1 MSALG
6 AARKAI
12 QCGDIERI
20 REALQFIDASDRD
33 LWLKM
38 GMALKSELGDS
49 GFDAWDTWSQKAESY
64 NAKDVHVAWRGFKA
78 DGKVT
83 IGTLFY
89 EAKANGWRDDGGH
102 QKPTPKELTERRRIS
117 AERAAKEEA
126 ERKAKQAEA
135 AAQATAIWNE
145 PVSALET
152 NQPTIADHQYLKH
165 KNIQPHGVKIYYG
178 SLTISGMVGN
188 GSLMISMKLKGKITS
203 LQFINGDGE
212 KRFLPGG
219 EKGGFLIGKIEAG
232 KPVCV
237 CEGFA
242 TGASIH
248 EATGCAVIV
257 AFDAGNLRKI
267 AEALRA
273 KQPDAVIVL
282 CADDDYRTEGNPGI
296 SKATEAALSVSGLL
310 AIPDFGNDRP
320 DGATDF
326 NDMARLSGL
335 AAVKQT
341 IESAQPVTEPLGSD
355 LSGSNDAGDGASPAW
370 PKPQPLVAKVEPE
383 PYPIDALPD
392 TIRAAVEEVGAFVKA
407 PVPMV
412 ATCAISAVS
421 LAAQAHCDVQR
432 AEKLHSPI
440 GLFTLILA
448 TSGERKST
456 CDDFFMQAVRDYET
470 KEAEAAK
477 PFVKE
482 YNAASAI
489 WEAKHNGI
497 KDKIRQLA
505 KEKKPTHEFEADM
518 RDLENNKPE
527 APRIPRLTYSNI
539 TTEELSRVLAKKWP
553 SGGVVS
559 AEGGIVFG
567 SHAMKGDAVM
577 GNLATLNALWD
588 GGDVQIDR
596 KTTES
601 FTVHGARLTAALQV
615 QPETIETF
623 FEKNGTLARGTGFLA
638 RFLLAWPES
647 TQGNR
652 PFTEAPANWAN
663 LAAFNRRITE
673 LLNQTV
679 PIDENGSLI
688 PLILTLTPEAKAA
701 WVEYHDAIES
711 ELASGGELFDVRDVA
726 SKSADNAARL
736 AALFHVFEGGL
747 GAIDVDAFQR
757 ASRITAWH
765 LSESRRFFGELALPA
780 ELADAARLDTWLID
794 YCRRERTH
802 LVPIAKLQ
810 QGGPGRLRSK
820 ATIEI
825 AMRELADA
833 GRARW
838 VQDGKRKMIAVNP
851 ALLSEG
857 AS

>member
-1 MSALG
+1 LLHCPLIFPNDWRQDMRAFQDAIRLAGLIPPDIIEPGKFHRFPGEGKRKSNT
-6 AARKAI
+6 AAWCKLFDDRAGGVF
-12 QCGDIERI
+12 GDHSTGLDTHWFEK
-20 REALQFIDASDRD
+20 RETSYTPA
-33 LWLKM
+33 
-38 GMALKSELGDS
+38 EL
-49 GFDAWDTWSQKAESY
+49 ES
-64 NAKDVHVAWRGFKA
+64 FKRQ
-78 DGKVT
+78 VT
-83 IGTLFY
+83 A
-89 EAKANGWRDDGGH
+89 AKAQD
-102 QKPTPKELTERRRIS
+102 
-117 AERAAKEEA
+117 EA

-135 AAQATAIWNE
+135 AAQATAIWNA
-145 PVSALET
+145 PPSALEAT
-152 NQPTIADHQYLKH
+152 QPGLNEHPYLVLKG
-165 KNIQPHGVKIYYG
+165 IQPHGAKVYHG
-178 SLTISGMVGN
+178 GLTIGGMGCN
-188 GSLMISMKLKGKITS
+188 GALMIPTKLHGKITS
-203 LQFINGDGE
+203 LQFINRDGD
-212 KRFLPGG
+212 KRFLYGG
-219 EKGGFLIGKIEAG
+219 EKGGSLIGKIEQG
-232 KPVCV
+232 KPIHIT
-237 CEGFA
+237 EGFA

-248 EATGCAVIV
+248 EATGYPVVV
-257 AFDAGNLRKI
+257 AFDASNLKKM
-267 AEALRA
+267 ALALRA
-273 KQPDAVIVL
+273 KYPDAVLVL
-282 CADDDYRTEGNPGI
+282 CADDDYLTAGNPGMT
-296 SKATEAALSVSGLL
+296 KATKAAQSVGGLL
-310 AIPDFGNDRP
+310 AIPDFGTDRP
-320 DGATDF
+320 ASAKDF
-326 NDMARLSGL
+326 NDMMNLCGTEAIGRAIANASAPSGNEHQ
-335 AAVKQT
+335 AVQ
-341 IESAQPVTEPLGSD
+341 ENAPAD
-355 LSGSNDAGDGASPAW
+355 DSNGWAE
-370 PKPQPLVAKVEPE
+370 PQPLTVKIEGE

-421 LAAQAHCDVQR
+421 VAAQAHYDVQR

-456 CDDFFMQAVRDYET
+456 SDDFFMQAIGDYEK
-470 KEAEAAK
+470 KETEAAK

-482 YNAASAI
+482 YNVASAI

-497 KDKIRQLA
+497 KDKIRQEA
-505 KEKKPTHEFEADM
+505 KNKKPTAGLEMDL
-518 RDLENNKPE
+518 RDLENKKPE

-553 SGGVVS
+553 SGGVVT

-601 FTVHGARLTAALQV
+601 FTVHGARLTVALQV

-647 TQGNR
+647 TQGHR
-652 PFTEAPANWAN
+652 PFTEAPVNWPS

-673 LLNQTV
+673 ILNQPV
-679 PIDENGSLI
+679 PMDENGSLI
-688 PLILTLTPEAKAA
+688 PLMLTLTPEAKAA

-711 ELASGGELFDVRDVA
+711 ELVSGGELFDVRDVA

-736 AALFHVFEGGL
+736 AALFHVFEGVI
-747 GAIDVDAFQR
+747 GAIGADTFHR

-765 LSESRRFFGELALPA
+765 LNESRRFFGELGLPA
-780 ELADAARLDTWLID
+780 ELADAARLDKWLID

-802 LVPIAKLQ
+802 LVPIAKLL

-825 AMRELADA
+825 AMSELADA
-833 GRARW
+833 SMSRARW